1 MQEIRTKSDG
11 FNIDAVD
18 LFGATIRLTTPSN
31 HG

>member
-18 LFGATIRLTTPSN
+18 LSVLLLD
-31 HG
+31 